1 MKLKNILGL
10 ILGPLVFSLI
20 LIFADSEGL
29 SYEAKCILA
38 STAWM
43 AIWWVTE
50 CVPISVTALLP
61 IVLFPITGGM
71 GIEKTTAAFGHRLVF
86 LFVGGFLI
94 ALAIEKWHL
103 HKRLALNI
111 IRLTGTSK
119 SRVILGFMLATAFL
133 SMWISNTATSIMI
146 LPVGLA
152 IISQLKD
159 DKNTSQNEQKIFGKS
174 LMLAIAYS
182 ASIGGMAT
190 LIGTP
195 PNMIFSSAIE
205 TYYGVNIGMLEWMKF
220 GIPISVVLL
229 ILCWVYLTKI
239 AYKFKNVEF
248 STGKEEIIRQI
259 KKLGRFSNEEKK
271 VLIVFSLT
279 AICWIL
285 RGYLEDYIIPFLEF
299 ISNLSFEWMKN
310 IDDTIIGI
318 LFAITLFVI
327 PSKNN
332 KTDKTLLSWK
342 DTIKLPWGILLLFG
356 GGMAIAAG
364 FKETELSTWVGD
376 QFNNIDF
383 SLFLMILIIVTSI
396 NLLTELM
403 SNMAATS
410 VILPVLVG
418 LALTFDIHPYYL
430 LISATLAAS
439 CAFMLPISTP
449 PNAVVFGSGLLKI
462 EDMFKKGIWL
472 NLISIITITLV
483 VYFTLPYIFEMINL
497 SPIIS
502 DDFDLPFP

>member
-1 MKLKNILGL
+1 MILNKNIFGL
-10 ILGPLVFSLI
+10 ILGPIIFSVI
-20 LIFADSEGL
+20 LIFVDAEGL
-29 SYEAKCILA
+29 TFEAKCILA
-38 STAWM
+38 STCWM

-50 CVPISVTALLP
+50 CIPISVTALLP
-61 IVLFPITGGM
+61 IVLFPLTGGM
-71 GIEKTTAAFGHRLVF
+71 DIEKTTAAYGHKLVF

-111 IRLTGTSK
+111 ITVTGTSK
-119 SRVILGFMLATAFL
+119 SKIILGFMLSTAFL

-152 IISQLKD
+152 IISQLND
-159 DKNTSQNEQKIFGKS
+159 DKKTSENEQKAFGKS

-195 PNMIFSSAIE
+195 PNMILAGVVEES
-205 TYYGVNIGMLEWMKF
+205 YGIKLNMFDWMKF
-220 GIPISVVLL
+220 GVPITALL
-229 ILCWVYLTKI
+229 LFLCWIYLTRI
-239 AYKFKNVEF
+239 AYKFKNPEF
-248 STGKEEIIRQI
+248 STGGNEIKRQI
-259 KKLGRFSNEEKK
+259 KKLGKFSNEEKK
-271 VLIVFSLT
+271 VLLIFSLT

-285 RGYLEDYIIPFLEF
+285 RGYLNEYIVPFLES
-299 ISNLSFEWMKN
+299 ISNISFDWMKN
-310 IDDTIIGI
+310 IDDTIIAI
-318 LFAITLFVI
+318 LFSITLFII
-327 PSKNN
+327 PTKNHN
-332 KTDKTLLSWK
+332 SEKTLLAWK

-364 FKETELSTWVGD
+364 FKETELSQWVGT
-376 QFNNIDF
+376 QFSEIDF
-383 SLFLMILIIVTSI
+383 TLFFMILIIVVSI
-396 NLLTELM
+396 NFLTELM

-418 LALTFDIHPYYL
+418 LAVTFDIHPYYL
-430 LISATLAAS
+430 LMSATLAAS

-472 NLISIITITLV
+472 NLISIIIITLI
-483 VYFTLPYIFEMINL
+483 VYFTLPYIFEMDSL
-497 SPIIS
+497 STLS
-502 DDFDLPFP
+502 TS